1 MPLSY
6 LRTLEQ
12 DAYTLAIQFASYGI
26 FRVGEIK
33 GLTWDT
39 KNENIIT
46 IKQQLV
52 EERTLQDDMTFS
64 HPHRVLK
71 DPKGNPFYSIRTE
84 ELPEAGI
91 AILRKMKEL
100 NPLYQRL
107 DAFWCWCKSNWHPA
121 TVGTFKS
128 CDDPA
133 LHRTTYYRTR
143 LNRNGPNTGLSPV
156 NTACTTLYNFLCKTK
171 SASNPLII
179 RVWSTST

>member
-1 MPLSY
+1 
-6 LRTLEQ
+6 
-12 DAYTLAIQFASYGI
+12 
-26 FRVGEIK
+26 
-33 GLTWDT
+33 
-39 KNENIIT
+39 
-46 IKQQLV
+46 
-52 EERTLQDDMTFS
+52 MTFS

-100 NPLYQRL
+100 NPNGKLVFMHEGRPLTTDTFHRRLKKILRWTGDYISFQPQNPLYQRL

-121 TVGTFKS
+121 TVGTFES

-171 SASNPLII
+171 SASNPLMI

>member
-1 MPLSY
+1 MLLSY

-33 GLTWDT
+33 GLTLDT

-52 EERTLQDDMTFS
+52 EERTLQDNMTFS

-71 DPKGNPFYSIRTE
+71 DPKGNPFYSICTE
-84 ELPEAGI
+84 ELPETGI

-107 DAFWCWCKSNWHPA
+107 DAF
-121 TVGTFKS
+121 
-128 CDDPA
+128 
-133 LHRTTYYRTR
+133 
-143 LNRNGPNTGLSPV
+143 
-156 NTACTTLYNFLCKTK
+156 
-171 SASNPLII
+171 
-179 RVWSTST
+179 